1 MFKKYM
7 IWIVLTLLVVF
18 ALGAV
23 AGYFGE
29 RYVIHRRPPA
39 AGPQRP
45 RFPSLDE
52 FAKDLALT
60 AEQKAKIGEIFKRNE
75 ERMKQL
81 RTELHGRLRDI
92 RSLLK
97 NEIDSVL
104 TPEQKQ
110 KLESL
115 IQKHIEQSRRE
126 NPRGE
131 RSVQPDERKAPRE
144 RG

>member
-23 AGYFGE
+23 AGFFGE

-39 AGPQRP
+39 AGQQRLH
-45 RFPSLDE
+45 FPSLDE
-52 FAKDLALT
+52 FAKDLDLT
-60 AEQKAKIGEIFKRNE
+60 ADQKAKIGEIFKRNE

-81 RTELHGRLRDI
+81 RTELHGRLGDI

-110 KLESL
+110 KLETL
-115 IQKHIEQSRRE
+115 IQKHIEESRRQ
-126 NPRGE
+126 NPRDD
-131 RSVQPDERKAPRE
+131 RNVQPDERKGPRD